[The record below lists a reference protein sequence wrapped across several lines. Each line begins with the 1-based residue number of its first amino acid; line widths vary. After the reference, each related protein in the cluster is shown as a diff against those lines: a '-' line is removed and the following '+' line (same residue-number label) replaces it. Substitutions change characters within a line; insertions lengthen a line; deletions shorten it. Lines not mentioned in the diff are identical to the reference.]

1 MVKKQRNNL
10 ASFGPFLDI
19 QEFFKN
25 RGLSFV
31 ISYSD
36 SRDLLDELLHMVDKK
51 ISKKI
56 KIAGTISKSP

>member
-10 ASFGPFLDI
+10 AIFGPFLDP

-25 RGLSFV
+25 QQLSFETLD
-31 ISYSD
+31 SD
-36 SRDLLDELLHMVDKK
+36 FRDLLDELCHMIKK

-56 KIAGTISKSP
+56 KIAGLISKLP